1 MTNLNIFQ
9 AALSLRT
16 SGQEGLFLEASPS
29 QLVNTYLILHDA
41 LHVYLD
47 IPADTTENELQINCA
62 EEVLANN
69 VQSWTAAEASAMRAR
84 LVASVPA
91 DQLAILEYF
100 FTHEFVRG

>member
-62 EEVLANN
+62 EEVPSIVTGKNHPVLII
-69 VQSWTAAEASAMRAR
+69 Q
-84 LVASVPA
+84 
-91 DQLAILEYF
+91 
-100 FTHEFVRG
+100 VRSGDYYQ